1 MLKITVNNRLFF
13 REYSPSAR
21 RGLLGLLLG
30 VCVLGL
36 SACGSSPKGGG
47 IVDKAL
53 ELVGLQKIEPPQP
66 PAPPAPPQIIQL
78 PAPPELPK
86 PVNLP
91 LRIHAGTK
99 LNVGTSQQSLALLV
113 KVYHLKGHD
122 AFLRAPYEVF
132 TASAPYTSPEVL
144 RAREIVLLPG
154 QRYEVDEVL
163 APEVTHVALVGL
175 FQRPEA
181 FRWRFVF
188 DVKDSTRSGVML
200 GAHQCAFSV
209 TQGKVVGSAPEVQRL
224 AGSVCQ

>member
-1 MLKITVNNRLFF
+1 MKKMPVSIRLFF
-13 REYSPSAR
+13 REYSPVAR
-21 RGLLGLLLG
+21 RLLSGVALG
-30 VCVLGL
+30 VCLVALA
-36 SACGSSPKGGG
+36 ACSSSPKGGG

-53 ELVGLQKIEPPQP
+53 ELVGLQKIEPPTP
-66 PAPPAPPQIIQL
+66 PTPPAPPQIIQL

-86 PVNLP
+86 PVHLP
-91 LRIHAGTK
+91 LRIHAGPK

-122 AFLRAPYEVF
+122 AFLRAPYEQF
-132 TASAPYTSPEVL
+132 TASTPYASPEVL

-163 APEVTHVALVGL
+163 APEVTHIALVGL

-188 DVKDSTRSGVML
+188 DVKDSTKSGVML

-224 AGSVCQ
+224 AGSVCH